1 LTTLKSIDTADF
13 SSDPMRTVQPL
24 LDAGRLPPRLGLIA
38 AGFPLKAIEDHQH
51 TELLNLL
58 SGAGRYALRV
68 GDDSMMA
75 AGIFNGDI
83 VIIQSQQRARNGDIV
98 AALVDNEQLALKRIR
113 YLNDARIR
121 LFSDGP
127 VAGFR
132 DLRRERVLIQGKVIG
147 QLRRYP

>member
-1 LTTLKSIDTADF
+1 MATLNPIDDANF
-13 SSDPMRTVQPL
+13 PSEPMRTVQSP
-24 LDAGRLPPRLGLIA
+24 LDAARLPPQLGQIA
-38 AGFPLKAIEDHQH
+38 AGFPLEAIEDHQH
-51 TELLNLL
+51 SELLNLL
-58 SGAGRYALRV
+58 TGSGRYALRV

-98 AALVDNEQLALKRIR
+98 AALVDTEQLALKRIR
-113 YLNDARIR
+113 YLDDERIR

-127 VAGFR
+127 APDFC
-132 DLRRERVLIQGKVIG
+132 DFRRERVLIQGKVIG